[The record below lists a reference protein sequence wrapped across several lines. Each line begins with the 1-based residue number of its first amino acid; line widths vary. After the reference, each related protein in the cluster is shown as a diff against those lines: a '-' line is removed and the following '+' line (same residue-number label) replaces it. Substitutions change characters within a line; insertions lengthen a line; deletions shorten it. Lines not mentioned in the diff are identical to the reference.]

1 MNSLHRLLA
10 LPVLALTVATAHA
23 GTFANITPDG
33 NFSDWDSVPVAS
45 LSFNN
50 TPGGGLDI
58 TQVKLA
64 NNGTN
69 LFALVTFVTAV
80 NPNNVD
86 LAGTGAT
93 LYFGIDKDQSFG
105 TGFDVFGVNR
115 VGIEAAWRNDEGLDA
130 LNGGN
135 LSSGAG
141 ISPFGTVT
149 TSQEISVSLTSLLS
163 NSAAVF
169 GGTGSTFNFVFYTSG
184 NGFFSTEG
192 NPVFDEMVVGSY
204 TLAAASVPEPST
216 YAALAGMGMLTLAVL
231 RRRR

>member
-1 MNSLHRLLA
+1 MNSLLRLLT

-23 GTFANITPDG
+23 GTFANITVDG
-33 NFSDWDSVPVAS
+33 DTGDWSSIPVAS

-50 TPGGGLDI
+50 APGGGLDI
-58 TQVKLA
+58 TEVKLA
-64 NNGTN
+64 NNGTT
-69 LFALVTFVTAV
+69 LFALVTFATAV

-93 LYFGIDKDQSFG
+93 LYFGIDKDQSVG
-105 TGFDVFGVNR
+105 TGFNVFGVDR

-135 LSSGAG
+135 LSSGAA
-141 ISPFGTVT
+141 ISPFGVVT
-149 TSQEISVSLTSLLS
+149 TTQEISVSLTSLLS
-163 NSAAVF
+163 NSTPVF
-169 GGTGSTFNFVFYTSG
+169 GGAGSTFNFVFYTSG

-204 TLAAASVPEPST
+204 TLALAAVPEPAT
-216 YAALAGMGMLTLAVL
+216 FAGLAGMGALTLAFL